1 MSGLWT
7 AAQIAE
13 ATGGTAHGDFTI
25 SGVAF
30 DSREV
35 GPGDLFIAMRGE
47 QADGHAYI
55 AKALANG
62 AAGVISEQPLLESLS
77 DAPHVLVKDSFAAL
91 NAMGHAARSRTAATI
106 IGVTGS
112 AGKTG
117 TKEALYLSLSRAPAG
132 TAHRSVK
139 SYNNHVGVPLSLARM
154 DPAVDYGVFEMG
166 MNHAAELSDLTQI
179 VRPHIAIITTVGP
192 AHIENFDDESG
203 IAHAKA
209 EIFEGLEANGTAIIP
224 IDNRHYPIL
233 CAKAETCATHIVTF
247 GRDAQADVQLIDQVP
262 AMEGGT
268 LVTARLLG
276 RMLVYRI
283 AEPGDHW
290 VMNSLAVMAAVH
302 AAGGDLAIA
311 GLAMAELPG
320 LAGRGATHEV
330 TLGDGGKLR
339 LVDESYNANPAS
351 MAVTLKTF
359 SESAAKSHALR
370 KVAVLGA
377 MKELGERSAQYHAE
391 LAAPIIAAGIDHCI
405 LVGKELQI
413 LGKTL
418 AASLE
423 YQGGLDHVADASEAL
438 DQLSSIMADG
448 DTILIKGSNSVN
460 LGSVV
465 QALTDP
471 KDRSAAQARPDEET

>member
-1 MSGLWT
+1 MSTIWT
-7 AAQIAE
+7 AAKIAE
-13 ATGGTAHGDFTI
+13 ATGGTARGDFAI

-55 AKALANG
+55 DGALKNG
-62 AAGVISEQPLLESLS
+62 AAGVISEKPLD
-77 DAPHVLVKDSFAAL
+77 DAPHVLVEDSFAAL
-91 NAMGHAARSRTAATI
+91 NALGHAARARTNATI

-117 TKEALYLSLSRAPAG
+117 TKEALYLSLSRAPARS
-132 TAHRSVK
+132 AHRSVK

-166 MNHAAELSDLTQI
+166 MNHAAELSALTQI
-179 VRPHIAIITTVGP
+179 VRPHIAIITTIGP

-209 EIFEGLEANGTAIIP
+209 EIFEGLEPDGTAIIP
-224 IDNRHYPIL
+224 IDNLHYPIL
-233 CAKAETCATHIVTF
+233 RAKAETCASHILTF
-247 GRDAQADVQLIDQVP
+247 GSHEDADIRLIDAVP

-268 LVTARLLG
+268 LVTARMLD
-276 RMLVYRI
+276 RMLVYRV
-283 AEPGDHW
+283 AEQGEHW

-302 AAGGDLAIA
+302 AAGGDLALA
-311 GLAMAELPG
+311 GLAMSELPG
-320 LAGRGATHEV
+320 LAGRGATHDLSLE
-330 TLGDGGKLR
+330 GGAKVHLI
-339 LVDESYNANPAS
+339 DESYNANPAS

-359 SESAAKSHALR
+359 SENATGR

-377 MKELGERSAQYHAE
+377 MKELGDRSEHYHAE
-391 LAAPIIAAGIDHCI
+391 LVHPIVAAEVDHCI
-405 LVGKELQI
+405 LVGEELQI
-413 LGKTL
+413 LGKRL
-418 AASLE
+418 AEAVE
-423 YQGGLDHVADASEAL
+423 YQGGFDHVADASAAL
-438 DQLSSIMADG
+438 DQLRAIMADG
-448 DTILIKGSNSVN
+448 DTVLVKGSNSVN

-465 QALTDP
+465 RALTDG
-471 KDRSAAQARPDEET
+471 ET